1 MHEEL
6 SSSLNLL
13 VSHEKGLANYFT
25 LLKVLVYGFYM
36 KNADIEVLVL
46 YFRVC
51 YKKYKIGSLEVDWT

>member
-25 LLKVLVYGFYM
+25 LYLPLLLKFLVNGLYM
-36 KNADIEVLVL
+36 KNANIEVSAQ
-46 YFRVC
+46 YFC
-51 YKKYKIGSLEVDWT
+51 YDKRSIN